1 MKRTIMILLGGLL
14 VASPA
19 YADETDGNFD
29 NIFDNNDGNL
39 NNQGDP
45 NNQVD
50 PNNEEGQDNQNDF
63 NQNDTYNP
71 EQSEDGLNEE
81 ENYEEPPVEEHY
93 EPPVEENY
101 EPPVEETPEVE
112 APAEEE
118 SSSIV
123 TKVKQDS
130 YSISGT
136 VFLNDKKVPA
146 KLEVGDKTFE
156 TKQPGEFKIEGL
168 QPGKHTIKVVEADG
182 KSVGKTVDVEI
193 TDKDKINVDIKISDD
208 ESEDEETIQ
217 KDDPEVK
224 ETSKALI
231 FSVVGVIILT
241 IIGVIALI
249 LRNRK

>member
-1 MKRTIMILLGGLL
+1 MKRTIMILLGGLI
-14 VASPA
+14 VTTPA

-29 NIFDNNDGNL
+29 NNNGNL
-39 NNQGDP
+39 NNQNDP
-45 NNQVD
+45 NNQVN
-50 PNNEEGQDNQNDF
+50 PNVQEGQENQNDF
-63 NQNDTYNP
+63 NQNDSYNP
-71 EQSEDGLNEE
+71 DQSEDGVNEE
-81 ENYEEPPVEEHY
+81 ENYEEPPVEE
-93 EPPVEENY
+93 NY
-101 EPPVEETPEVE
+101 EPPVEDNYEPPIIEE
-112 APAEEE
+112 APVTEEEE
-118 SSSIV
+118 STSIV

-136 VFLNDKKVPA
+136 VFVNDKKVPA
-146 KLEVGDKTFE
+146 KLEVGGKTFE

-182 KSVGKTVDVEI
+182 KDVNKTVDVEI
-193 TDKDKINVDIKISDD
+193 TDKDKINIDIKISND
-208 ESEDEETIQ
+208 ESEEEAIQ
-217 KDDPEVK
+217 KEDPEVK

>member
-81 ENYEEPPVEEHY
+81 ENYE